1 MQIMPGDRVD
11 ALAQGTI
18 KVSAR
23 KVRGS
28 DSGKKLPT
36 RNKESGGMSSTQDS
50 REATM
55 IGRRSDGTLIRR
67 PLSPHLQAYD
77 MLQMT
82 SALSISHRISG
93 VVWVAGVLVM
103 TWWLVAA
110 ATGPA
115 AFGAVQWFLG
125 SFVGILLLMGVTAA
139 AWFHTLAGIRHL
151 AWDAGWG
158 FDIPTVYKT
167 GRAVLIGTGVL
178 TALTWLALLISW

>member
-11 ALAQGTI
+11 ALPQGTI
-18 KVSAR
+18 KVSTR

-67 PLSPHLQAYD
+67 PLAPHLQAYD

-93 VVWVAGVLVM
+93 VAWVAGVLVM

-167 GRAVLIGTGVL
+167 GRAVLIGTAVL